1 MNHELFINHE
11 LKHMNGP
18 SFIFWA
24 IFVVPFI
31 AFFAWLIWQDKRRR
45 KSGLVVLAVTVIGC
59 IVYLFWQL
67 HRH

>member
-1 MNHELFINHE
+1 MD
-11 LKHMNGP
+11 GP
-18 SFIFWA
+18 SLIFWA

-59 IVYLFWQL
+59 IVYLYWQL
-67 HRH
+67 HRQ

>member
-1 MNHELFINHE
+1 MD
-11 LKHMNGP
+11 GP